1 MLCTRCGA
9 SCSRS
14 RRRLDEPARATW
26 YGPTRREYDLAIVGA
41 GPAGLAAA
49 VYAASDGLST
59 VIAEA
64 EAPGEQAAHTSA
76 IEDYFGLAES
86 LSGAHLA
93 RLGGR
98 QAERFGAEL
107 LILAAPSTAARS
119 PTGATRSR
127 ANRRSRGHL
136 RDRDGLA
143 APRGTRPRAADRPQ
157 RLLHR
162 AALLTARQH
171 RRALADFEAVHAE
184 LRLVAVDQPFT
195 GERESRPKIW
205 PARL

>member
-1 MLCTRCGA
+1 MGQA
-9 SCSRS
+9 ARS

-49 VYAASDGLST
+49 VYAVSDGLST

-64 EAPGEQAAHTSA
+64 GAPGEQAAHTSA

-98 QAERFGAEL
+98 QAERFGGETAHPRGAIDGGAKPYGRHAIESK
-107 LILAAPSTAARS
+107 STLARS
-119 PTGATRSR
+119 SARPGWSGGAS
-127 ANRRSRGHL
+127 GY
-136 RDRDGLA
+136 
-143 APRGTRPRAADRPQ
+143 
-157 RLLHR
+157 
-162 AALLTARQH
+162 
-171 RRALADFEAVHAE
+171 
-184 LRLVAVDQPFT
+184 
-195 GERESRPKIW
+195 
-205 PARL
+205 PASSG